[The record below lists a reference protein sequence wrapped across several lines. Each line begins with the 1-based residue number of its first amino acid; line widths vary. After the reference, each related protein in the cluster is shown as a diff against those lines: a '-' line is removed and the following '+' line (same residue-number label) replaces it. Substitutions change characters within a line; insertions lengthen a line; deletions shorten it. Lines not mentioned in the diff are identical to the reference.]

1 MLQLFGASV
10 QTLPYS
16 ASYLTVYPASTVFVM
31 ISLGMNS
38 FINAQGFGRTGMCT
52 VLIGAVLNIILDSVF
67 ICGLDMGVT
76 GAALATILSQGVS
89 AAWVLKFL
97 TGKRALLRLS
107 FRAMSISVK
116 YLKRIL
122 ALGLSGFVMYLS
134 TSVVQIVS
142 NAFLARYGGDLH
154 VGVMTVLTSIRE
166 IVYTPLTGLTSD
178 SQPVRGYNYGAK
190 AYGRVKQ
197 GI

>member
-10 QTLPYS
+10 QTLPYA

-97 TGKRALLRLS
+97 TGKRRCSA
-107 FRAMSISVK
+107 
-116 YLKRIL
+116 
-122 ALGLSGFVMYLS
+122 
-134 TSVVQIVS
+134 
-142 NAFLARYGGDLH
+142 
-154 VGVMTVLTSIRE
+154 
-166 IVYTPLTGLTSD
+166 
-178 SQPVRGYNYGAK
+178 
-190 AYGRVKQ
+190 
-197 GI
+197 

>member
-10 QTLPYS
+10 QTLPYA

-122 ALGLSGFVMYLS
+122 ALGFP
-134 TSVVQIVS
+134 
-142 NAFLARYGGDLH
+142 DL
-154 VGVMTVLTSIRE
+154 LCI
-166 IVYTPLTGLTSD
+166 
-178 SQPVRGYNYGAK
+178 SQPVWCRSFPTPSWPGMAEICMW
-190 AYGRVKQ
+190 A
-197 GI
+197 